1 MFRDFIFLAAARPC
15 SWGMA
20 GGPWPMRTRS
30 GRCLI
35 FATRAADRVRG
46 PRSGH
51 SEVMVTVSCLE
62 VARTMAGHGGVCGEH
77 GLVPAAADESS
88 RISSSSAA
96 NATISS
102 SSVEPGVLSDGGA
115 PSSGAAGGPA
125 PAPDVGSA
133 AWREACPAL
142 DRWGFELPAGGGG
155 SPGPHSGGE
164 EQARAS

>member
-1 MFRDFIFLAAARPC
+1 
-15 SWGMA
+15 MA
-20 GGPWPMRTRS
+20 DAHEERALLNLCDARS
-30 GRCLI
+30 GPC
-35 FATRAADRVRG
+35 ARAA
-46 PRSGH
+46 PWTFRSYGD
-51 SEVMVTVSCLE
+51 SKLS
-62 VARTMAGHGGVCGEH
+62 RSWTMAGHGGVCGEH